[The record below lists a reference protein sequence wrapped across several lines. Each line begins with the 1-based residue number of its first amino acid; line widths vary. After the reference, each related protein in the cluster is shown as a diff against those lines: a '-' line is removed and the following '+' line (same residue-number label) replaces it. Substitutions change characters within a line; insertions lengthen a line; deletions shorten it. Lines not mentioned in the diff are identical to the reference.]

1 MIYILKS
8 FIQLFVFVCFLS
20 SCGSK
25 KKTSID
31 SAFYAENWHQLDFEK
46 DKIHGI
52 SLQKLYNENAFKKN
66 SNLIIIAVLD
76 TQIDLSQED
85 LKDKIWVNKKEIPYN
100 NIDDDKNGY
109 IDDINGWNYVG
120 KPNGGY
126 FSYGNFEYTRVVKK
140 WDSYFKNKKSV
151 STDSL
156 KDFEEYRRA
165 RAKLEK
171 SIKYYTGW
179 KKSLDFRI
187 KYFQIVEDTINYF
200 FPKKDYTIAKLDS
213 LYQKYKINDKT
224 FKQRRDDNDLDIGA
238 LIYYKKTDFE
248 NGIKVVKD
256 HIGRSNQ
263 FDSIINKNLNVNFV
277 DRDMIK
283 DNPNKLEKGYGNNQ
297 LNLYKN
303 LNYHST
309 VVSGTIAGNRNNN
322 IGVIGF
328 HDNIKI
334 MPLSTSI
341 SGDEHDKDIANAIY
355 YAVDNGAK
363 IINMSF
369 GKEFSLEKKWVFDA
383 YKYAEEHNVLIV
395 HISGN
400 DRFDIDKNPYHPND
414 NDYVNKK
421 ELVGNFIN
429 VGSISKRTDSTM
441 VSPFSNYGKEN
452 VDIFA
457 PGEEIYVAKPNN
469 EYGYDSGTSLAGPM
483 VSGTAALIWLY
494 YPKLTVQQIK
504 SIILDS
510 GVTIDKMVIKPGTKD
525 EKVPFSDLCK
535 TGKVL
540 NTYNAMQLAKKVSQ
554 QKQ

>member
-1 MIYILKS
+1 LRFILS
-8 FIQLFVFVCFLS
+8 ILAICLLFISCSTHKNLVSSDLS
-20 SCGSK
+20 NY
-25 KKTSID
+25 
-31 SAFYAENWHQLDFEK
+31 FNENWSHLDSDK
-46 DKIHGI
+46 DKIYGI
-52 SLQKLYNENAFKKN
+52 SLQKLYNENIIKNN
-66 SNLIIIAVLD
+66 SNSLIVAIID
-76 TQIDLSQED
+76 TQIDLNQED
-85 LKDKIWVNKKEIPYN
+85 LKGKIWVNTKEIPDN
-100 NIDDDKNGY
+100 KIDDDKNGY
-109 IDDINGWNYVG
+109 IDDINGWNFVG

-126 FSYGNFEYTRVVKK
+126 FSYGNFEYTRVVKR
-140 WDSYFKNKKSV
+140 WDSYFKNKKYV
-151 STDSL
+151 SEDSL
-156 KDFEEYRRA
+156 IVFEEYKSA
-165 RAKLEK
+165 QAKLDK
-171 SIKYYTGW
+171 SIKYYIGW

-187 KYFQIVEDTINYF
+187 NHYKIVEDTINYF

-224 FKQRRDDNDLDIGA
+224 FKQRRDDNDLDLGS
-238 LIYYKKTDFE
+238 LIYYKKTDLE
-248 NGIKVVKD
+248 MGDKTIED
-256 HIGRSNQ
+256 LIGPSNQ

-277 DRDMIK
+277 DRDMIQ
-283 DNPNKLEKGYGNNQ
+283 DNPTKLEKGYGNNQ

-309 VVSGTIAGNRNNN
+309 VVSGVIAGNRNNN
-322 IGVIGF
+322 IGIKGF

-369 GKEFSLEKKWVFDA
+369 GKEFSLEKKWTFDA
-383 YKYAEEHNVLIV
+383 YKYAEDHNVLIV

-400 DRFDIDKNPYHPND
+400 DKFDIDKNPYYPND

-421 ELVGNFIN
+421 EVVGNFIN

-441 VSPFSNYGKEN
+441 VSKFSNYGKEN

-494 YPKLTVQQIK
+494 YPKLTVKQVK
-504 SIILDS
+504 DIILES
-510 GVTIDKMVIKPGTKD
+510 GVSIDKMVVKPGTKD
-525 EKVPFSDLCK
+525 EMVPFADLCK

-540 NTYNAMQLAKKVSQ
+540 NAYNAMQLAKKVSH

>member
-1 MIYILKS
+1 MIYILRLV
-8 FIQLFVFVCFLS
+8 FRLVVFVCLLS

-25 KKTSID
+25 KKVVID
-31 SAFYAENWHQLDFEK
+31 SKFYTENWHHFDFEK
-46 DKIHGI
+46 DKIYGI
-52 SLQKLYNENAFKKN
+52 SLQKLYNENTVKKN
-66 SNLIIIAVLD
+66 SNSIIVAVLD
-76 TQIDLSQED
+76 TQIDLNQED
-85 LKDKIWVNKKEIPYN
+85 LKDQIWVNKKEIPNN

-109 IDDINGWNYVG
+109 VDDVNGWNFVG
-120 KPNGGY
+120 KPDGGY
-126 FSYGNFEYTRVVKK
+126 FSYGNFEYTRFVKK
-140 WDSYFKNKKSV
+140 WDVYFKNKKTV
-151 STDSL
+151 GVDSL
-156 KDFEEYRRA
+156 EVFEEYKRA
-165 RAKLEK
+165 QAKLEK

-187 KYFQIVEDTINYF
+187 KHYQLVEDTINYF
-200 FPKKDYTIAKLDS
+200 FPKKDYTVAKLDS
-213 LYQKYKINDKT
+213 LYQKFKINDKT
-224 FKQRRDDNDLDIGA
+224 FKQRRDDNDLDLGA

-248 NGIKVVKD
+248 TGIKVIGD
-256 HIGRSNQ
+256 HIDPSNQ
-263 FDSIINKNLNVNFV
+263 FDSIINKNLNINFV
-277 DRDMIK
+277 DREMIK
-283 DNPNKLEKGYGNNQ
+283 DNPNKLEKGYGNNK

-309 VVSGTIAGNRNNN
+309 VVSGTIAGIRNNN
-322 IGVIGF
+322 IGVKGF

-369 GKEFSLEKKWVFDA
+369 GKEFSLEKKWTFDA

-400 DRFDIDKNPYHPND
+400 DKFDIDKNPYYPND
-414 NDYVNKK
+414 NDYINKK
-421 ELVGNFIN
+421 EIVGNFIN

-441 VSPFSNYGKEN
+441 VSKFSNYGKEN

-457 PGEEIYVAKPNN
+457 PGEEIHVAKPYN

-494 YPKLTVQQIK
+494 YPNLTVHQVK
-504 SIILDS
+504 NIILES
-510 GVTIDKMVIKPGTKD
+510 GITIDKMVVKPGTKD
-525 EKVPFSDLCK
+525 EMVPFSDLCK

-540 NTYNAMQLAKKVSQ
+540 NTYNAMQLAKRISK
-554 QKQ
+554 K

>member
-1 MIYILKS
+1 MKFILS
-8 FIQLFVFVCFLS
+8 ILSISLLFVSCTSNKKFVLLDYS
-20 SCGSK
+20 N
-25 KKTSID
+25 
-31 SAFYAENWHQLDFEK
+31 YNRENWHHLDVQK
-46 DKIHGI
+46 NNMSGI
-52 SLQKLYNENAFKKN
+52 SLQKLYDEKIIKSCSN
-66 SNLIIIAVLD
+66 SIIIAVLD
-76 TQIDLSQED
+76 TQIDLNQED
-85 LKDKIWVNKKEIPYN
+85 LKGQIWVNKNEIANN
-100 NIDDDKNGY
+100 NIDDDNNGY
-109 IDDINGWNYVG
+109 IDDVNGWNFVG
-120 KPNGGY
+120 KPNGSY

-140 WDSYFKNKKSV
+140 WDAYFKNKKSV
-151 STDSL
+151 SIDSL
-156 KDFEEYRRA
+156 ELFEEYKRA
-165 RAKLEK
+165 QTKLEK
-171 SIKYYTGW
+171 SINYYSNW

-187 KYFQIVEDTINYF
+187 KYYKIVEDTINYF
-200 FPKKDYTIAKLDS
+200 FPKKDYTVVKLDS

-224 FKQRRDDNDLDIGA
+224 FKQRRDDNDLDLGA
-238 LIYYKKTDFE
+238 LIYYKKTDLE
-248 NGIKVVKD
+248 LGDKVIED
-256 HIGRSNQ
+256 LIGPSNQ

-283 DNPNKLEKGYGNNQ
+283 DNPNKLEKGYGNNK

-309 VVSGTIAGNRNNN
+309 IVSGTIAGNRNNN
-322 IGVIGF
+322 IGVKGF

-334 MPLSTSI
+334 MPLSISV
-341 SGDEHDKDIANAIY
+341 SGDEYDKDIAMAIY

-369 GKEFSLEKKWVFDA
+369 GKEFSLEKKWVSDA
-383 YKYAEEHNVLIV
+383 YRYAEKHNVLIV

-400 DRFDIDKNPYHPND
+400 DKFDIDLNPYYPND
-414 NDYVNKK
+414 NDYINRK
-421 ELVGNFIN
+421 EVVGNFIN

-441 VSPFSNYGKEN
+441 VSKFSNYGKEN

-494 YPKLTVQQIK
+494 YPKLTVQQVK
-504 SIILDS
+504 EIILES
-510 GVTIDKMVIKPGTKD
+510 GETIDKMVVKPGTKD
-525 EKVPFSDLCK
+525 EMVHFSELCK

>member
-1 MIYILKS
+1 MKLV
-8 FIQLFVFVCFLS
+8 IQLFLFISFLS
-20 SCGSK
+20 SCGIK
-25 KKTSID
+25 KKQVNVSD
-31 SAFYAENWHQLDFEK
+31 SLFYPEKWHHVDFDK
-46 DKIHGI
+46 DKIHGV
-52 SLQKLYNENAFKKN
+52 SLQKLYNERELKN
-66 SNLIIIAVLD
+66 TSNSIIVAVLD
-76 TQIDLSQED
+76 TQIDLNHED
-85 LKDKIWVNKKEIPYN
+85 LKNQIWINEKEIPN
-100 NIDDDKNGY
+100 NKIDDDKNGY
-109 IDDINGWNYVG
+109 IDDVNGWNFVG

-140 WDSYFKNKKSV
+140 WDFYFKNKKSV
-151 STDSL
+151 SEDSL
-156 KDFEEYRRA
+156 EVFKEYKRA
-165 RAKLEK
+165 QTKLEK
-171 SIKYYTGW
+171 SINYYTGW

-187 KYFQIVEDTINYF
+187 KYYKLVEDTINYF
-200 FPKKDYTIAKLDS
+200 FPKKDYTVSKLDS

-224 FKQRRDDNDLDIGA
+224 FKQRRDDNDLDLGA
-238 LIYYKKTDFE
+238 LIHYKKTDFE
-248 NGIKVVKD
+248 TGIKAVED
-256 HIGRSNQ
+256 HIGPSNQ

-277 DRDMIK
+277 DRDMIQ

-322 IGVIGF
+322 IGVKGF

-341 SGDEHDKDIANAIY
+341 SGDEHDKDIAMAIY

-369 GKEFSLEKKWVFDA
+369 GKEFSLEKKWAFDA

-400 DRFDIDKNPYHPND
+400 DRFDIDKNPYYPND
-414 NDYVNKK
+414 NDYINKK
-421 ELVGNFIN
+421 EVVGNFIN

-457 PGEEIYVAKPNN
+457 PGEEIYVAKPYN
-469 EYGYDSGTSLAGPM
+469 EYRYDSGTSLAGPM

-494 YPKLTVQQIK
+494 YPKLTVKQVK
-504 SIILDS
+504 DIILES
-510 GVTIDKMVIKPGTKD
+510 GITIDKMVIKPGTKD
-525 EKVPFSDLCK
+525 EMVPFSDLCK

-540 NTYNAMQLAKKVSQ
+540 NTYNAMQLAKKIS
-554 QKQ
+554 KQRQ

>member
-1 MIYILKS
+1 MFYILRIV
-8 FIQLFVFVCFLS
+8 IQVIVFVFVLS
-20 SCGSK
+20 SCTSK
-25 KKTSID
+25 KKTICYSK
-31 SAFYAENWHQLDFEK
+31 FYEENWHHSDFEK
-46 DKIHGI
+46 DKILGL
-52 SLQKLYNENAFKKN
+52 SLQKLYNENKITKN
-66 SNLIIIAVLD
+66 SNSIIVAVLD
-76 TQIDLSQED
+76 TQIDLNHED
-85 LKDKIWVNKKEIPYN
+85 LIGQIWANKNEIPN
-100 NIDDDKNGY
+100 NNLDDDKNGY
-109 IDDINGWNYVG
+109 IDDVNGWNFVG
-120 KPNGGY
+120 KPNGSY

-140 WDSYFKNKKSV
+140 WDTYFKNRKSV
-151 STDSL
+151 SKDSS
-156 KDFEEYRRA
+156 DIFEEYKT
-165 RAKLEK
+165 AKVKLDK
-171 SIKYYTGW
+171 SILYYIGW
-179 KKSLDFRI
+179 KSSLDFRI
-187 KYFQIVEDTINYF
+187 KHYKLVEDTITHF
-200 FPKKDYTIAKLDS
+200 FPKKDYTISKLDS
-213 LYQKYKINDKT
+213 LYKKYKINDKT
-224 FKQRRDDNDLDIGA
+224 FKQRRDDGDFDLGA
-238 LIYYKKTDFE
+238 LISYKKIDLELGDKSIE
-248 NGIKVVKD
+248 NL
-256 HIGRSNQ
+256 IGSSNQ
-263 FDSIINKNLNVNFV
+263 LDSIINKNLNINFV

-283 DNPNKLEKGYGNNQ
+283 DNPNKLEKGYGNNK

-309 VVSGTIAGNRNNN
+309 IVSGAIAGNRNNN
-322 IGVIGF
+322 IGVKGF

-341 SGDEHDKDIANAIY
+341 SGDEHDKDIAMAIY

-383 YKYAEEHNVLIV
+383 YRYAEKHNVLIV

-400 DRFDIDKNPYHPND
+400 DKFYIDLNPYYPND
-414 NDYVNKK
+414 NDYINRK
-421 ELVGNFIN
+421 EVVGNFIN

-441 VSPFSNYGKEN
+441 VSKFSNYGKEN

-494 YPKLTVQQIK
+494 YPKLTVQQVK
-504 SIILDS
+504 EIILES
-510 GVTIDKMVIKPGTKD
+510 GVTIDKMVVKPGTKD
-525 EKVPFSDLCK
+525 EMVHFSELCK